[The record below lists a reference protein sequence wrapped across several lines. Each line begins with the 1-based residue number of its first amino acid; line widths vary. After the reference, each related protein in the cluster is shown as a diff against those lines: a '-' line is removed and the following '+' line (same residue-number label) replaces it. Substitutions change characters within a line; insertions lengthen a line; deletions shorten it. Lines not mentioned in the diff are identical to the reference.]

1 MAAGIY
7 CLGLVQT
14 IDPDLWW
21 HLKTG
26 ERILGHGVPKV
37 DPFSYSMSGNLW
49 VAHEW
54 LSEVILFLI
63 FKAGGLPALMISFA
77 VFGVI
82 IFGFVYRTCSGRP
95 YMAAVLT
102 FLAFAA
108 SRYLWGARPQV
119 FNIAML
125 AVFLWLIQS
134 IRLKLLD
141 RKWLYALIPLTTLWT
156 NLHSGYLMGIVVMLT
171 VWLGDL
177 IQVFVLR
184 FEEGALDK
192 RALLHFTAVIPV
204 SVLAAIVNPAG
215 RAILGYPFETL
226 TSKVMQANIL
236 EWQTPTFHH
245 WNYWPFLVIMI
256 LGVFAFMIAPPRKN
270 VSNFLLYA
278 GAMATGLFARRHIP
292 FFAIVS
298 IPVVSGAL
306 TAAFAP
312 APGMSVFSLDRFK
325 VFRFVINPVLA
336 LLIAAGVLCWTDL
349 RLKKNAA
356 VISRNYPVQA
366 VSFIRDR
373 GLMGKRVFN
382 EYVWGGFLIWN
393 DIPVFIDGRAD
404 LYGDKFFRNYLA
416 TRDVRKN
423 LREVEAVFDRF
434 RVDYLLLR
442 PDSALAAICRVHRK
456 WQEVYRDKVSCV
468 CVRRVP
474 TTPPDAR
481 LKQ

>member
-141 RKWLYALIPLTTLWT
+141 RKWLYALIPLTTL
-156 NLHSGYLMGIVVMLT
+156 
-171 VWLGDL
+171 
-177 IQVFVLR
+177 
-184 FEEGALDK
+184 
-192 RALLHFTAVIPV
+192 
-204 SVLAAIVNPAG
+204 
-215 RAILGYPFETL
+215 
-226 TSKVMQANIL
+226 
-236 EWQTPTFHH
+236 
-245 WNYWPFLVIMI
+245 
-256 LGVFAFMIAPPRKN
+256 
-270 VSNFLLYA
+270 
-278 GAMATGLFARRHIP
+278 
-292 FFAIVS
+292 
-298 IPVVSGAL
+298 
-306 TAAFAP
+306 
-312 APGMSVFSLDRFK
+312 
-325 VFRFVINPVLA
+325 
-336 LLIAAGVLCWTDL
+336 
-349 RLKKNAA
+349 
-356 VISRNYPVQA
+356 
-366 VSFIRDR
+366 
-373 GLMGKRVFN
+373 
-382 EYVWGGFLIWN
+382 
-393 DIPVFIDGRAD
+393 
-404 LYGDKFFRNYLA
+404 
-416 TRDVRKN
+416 
-423 LREVEAVFDRF
+423 
-434 RVDYLLLR
+434 
-442 PDSALAAICRVHRK
+442 
-456 WQEVYRDKVSCV
+456 
-468 CVRRVP
+468 
-474 TTPPDAR
+474 
-481 LKQ
+481 